1 MTALLV
7 VAPIVVPLLAGA
19 GVMVAFRRR
28 GAQQVLGLAGAAA
41 LLTGAA
47 ALMATV
53 WRHGPQTVHVGAW
66 PQPYAITLV
75 ADTLAALMVLVAAV
89 VGAAVAVYA
98 LAEVDAERRGMGF
111 FALLMVLLAGVNGAF
126 LTADLFNLYV
136 CFEVMLMA
144 SFVLLVLGGGRA
156 QMEGGLKYVTL
167 NLFSSALFLAGVGL
181 TSGAAHSLNLA
192 DLAVR
197 MPVIAAEQPAL
208 AAALAGL
215 FLVAFGI
222 KAALFPLHFWLPAS
236 YHTPPAAV
244 SALFAGLLTKVGV
257 YALIRVYGLVFVGVE
272 DIFRFLPMVA
282 ALTMLAGV
290 VGAVAQFNVRR
301 ILSFHIVSQIGYIVV
316 GVALLGAADAA
327 VRQLA
332 LTAAVFYTV
341 HHILVKTNLFLAAG
355 VISRMRGTED
365 LGALGGLATSA
376 PWLAAL
382 FLIPAASLAGIPPL
396 SGFWAKLGV
405 ISATVEAEAWGL
417 LAAALGAGLLTLL
430 SMVKIW
436 NEAFWKEPPAAAGVT
451 PPSRR
456 ELATMAVPMAVLALL
471 TVAIGLDPQALLA
484 VADRAAAELL
494 DVDAYRAAAGL
505 VGGGR

>member
-1 MTALLV
+1 MNALLV

-28 GAQQVLGLAGAAA
+28 GAQQVLGLAGAAG
-41 LLTGAA
+41 LLTGAV

-53 WRHGPQTVHVGAW
+53 WRHGPQAVHVGAW
-66 PQPYAITLV
+66 PQPFAITLV

-98 LAEVDAERRGMGF
+98 LVEVDAERRGMGLY
-111 FALLMVLLAGVNGAF
+111 ALLMVLLAGVNGAF

-144 SFVLLVLGGGRA
+144 SFVLLVLGGGQA

-192 DLAVR
+192 DLADR

-272 DIFRFLPMVA
+272 DVFRFLPMVA

-316 GVALLGAADAA
+316 GVALLGAPDPA

-332 LTAAVFYTV
+332 LTAAVFYSV
-341 HHILVKTNLFLAAG
+341 HHILV
-355 VISRMRGTED
+355 
-365 LGALGGLATSA
+365 
-376 PWLAAL
+376 
-382 FLIPAASLAGIPPL
+382 
-396 SGFWAKLGV
+396 
-405 ISATVEAEAWGL
+405 
-417 LAAALGAGLLTLL
+417 
-430 SMVKIW
+430 
-436 NEAFWKEPPAAAGVT
+436 
-451 PPSRR
+451 
-456 ELATMAVPMAVLALL
+456 
-471 TVAIGLDPQALLA
+471 
-484 VADRAAAELL
+484 
-494 DVDAYRAAAGL
+494 
-505 VGGGR
+505 